1 MPLRLIATCALG
13 LECILE
19 TELRSLGF
27 AEVRRE
33 RSAVSFSG
41 RWIDVYRANW
51 RLRSANRVLVELG
64 AWDGADGDALAAG
77 AAEMVTSARRWD
89 GLSAGELFEP
99 QRSFAIRATTSHSQ
113 IRDRRWVAVRVKD
126 GIVDAQRRRYRKR
139 ATVDRNDP
147 DVQLRV
153 WLHRDRATLLLDTS
167 GDSLDRRGY
176 RVAAGPAPVREQVA
190 AACVLAAAWDGQG
203 PVVDPMCGGGTL
215 LAEAGAYALG
225 LAPGRLRES
234 WGFERLPGFQAGV
247 WRAVRNEPL
256 PMPPAAGGDVQL
268 LGIDEDSEAV
278 RAARANLRRAELDS
292 FARVDVGDAFAFEPP
307 PGPGLL
313 LINPPFGERL
323 DQMQDQ
329 WPRIGDLMKQRY
341 QGYRAVILA
350 GDPDKG
356 KHIGLKPRQRTPIRL
371 GPLDAKILTFEIY

>member
-1 MPLRLIATCALG
+1 MALRLIATCALG
-13 LECILE
+13 LEWILE
-19 TELRSLGF
+19 RELRENGF
-27 AEVRRE
+27 AGVSRE
-33 RSAVSFSG
+33 RSAVSFTG
-41 RWIDVYRANW
+41 GWIDVYRANW

-64 AWDGADGDALAAG
+64 AWDAPDDDALAAG
-77 AAEMVTSARRWD
+77 ATALVLGSRRWD

-99 QRSFAIRATTSHSQ
+99 QRSFAIRATSSHSQ
-113 IRDRRWVAVRVKD
+113 VRDKRWVAVRVKD

-139 ATVDRNDP
+139 ATVDRDDP
-147 DVQLRV
+147 DLQLRV
-153 WLHRDRATLLLDTS
+153 WLFRDRASLLLDTS

-190 AACVLAAAWDGQG
+190 AACVLAAEWDGKG

-225 LAPGRLRES
+225 LAPGRLRER
-234 WGFERLPGFQAGV
+234 WGFERLPGFEVGV
-247 WRAVRNEPL
+247 WRSVRNEPL
-256 PMPPAAGGDVQL
+256 PAPAAAGGAVQL
-268 LGIDEDSEAV
+268 LGIDADAEAV
-278 RAARANLRRAELDS
+278 RAARANLRRAGLED
-292 FARVDVGDAFAFEPP
+292 FARVDAGDAFAFEPP

-323 DQMQDQ
+323 DPAEGQ

-341 QGYRAVILA
+341 AGYKAVILA
-350 GDPDKG
+350 GDPAKG

-371 GPLDAKILTFEIY
+371 GPLDAKILAFDVY

>member
-1 MPLRLIATCALG
+1 MALRLVATCALG
-13 LECILE
+13 LEWILE
-19 TELRSLGF
+19 RELLANGF
-27 AEVRRE
+27 SGVRRE
-33 RSAVSFSG
+33 RSAVSFRG
-41 RWIDVYRANW
+41 GWIDVYRANW

-77 AAEMVTSARRWD
+77 ANEMVLGSRRWD

-99 QRSFAIRATTSHSQ
+99 QRSFAIRATSAHSQ

-139 ATVDRNDP
+139 ATVDRNAP

-153 WLHRDRATLLLDTS
+153 WLFQDRATLLLDTS

-190 AACVLAAAWDGQG
+190 AACVLAADWDGRG

-247 WRAVRNEPL
+247 WRSVRNEPL
-256 PMPPAAGGDVQL
+256 LVPEAAGGEVQL
-268 LGIDEDSEAV
+268 LGIDSDPEAV
-278 RAARANLRRAELDS
+278 RAARANLRRAGLDQM
-292 FARVDVGDAFAFEPP
+292 ARVDVGDAFAFEPP

-323 DQMQDQ
+323 DQETEQ

-341 QGYRAVILA
+341 RGYRAVILA
-350 GDPDKG
+350 GDPAKG

-371 GPLDAKILTFEIY
+371 GPLDAKILSFELY